1 MVGGVQQ
8 SWSLGGIVDAR
19 SEAARDERAQLEM
32 SLQAQRLEV
41 RLEAA
46 RSWLQLWA
54 LEREAS
60 LVEREL
66 QVAKD
71 QAARTERATSAGLFG
86 ADELLE
92 ARSYVAETE
101 LAALEVEG
109 ARFEETLRLSAA
121 LGRGTERPACTS
133 GPPPAVT
140 LPTAAQRSTLLAR
153 ANDLP
158 VAQQGRLEAVALKAR
173 VLEVEAENGATLST
187 GVSVQRESPESWLLW
202 LNLGLSL
209 PLLERGQRGISV
221 AQGMAAAAEERARG
235 AHLGAEH
242 TLALAWHEVEH
253 SQEQEDT
260 LREHLLPE
268 VERLVDLRR
277 RSLESGEG
285 TLLPLLVAQRRALQA
300 ERQLCRHEGRRR
312 WAAVKLWLLLSQI
325 GAEVRS

>member
-1 MVGGVQQ
+1 M
-8 SWSLGGIVDAR
+8 
-19 SEAARDERAQLEM
+19 
-32 SLQAQRLEV
+32 
-41 RLEAA
+41 
-46 RSWLQLWA
+46 
-54 LEREAS
+54 
-60 LVEREL
+60 
-66 QVAKD
+66 
-71 QAARTERATSAGLFG
+71 
-86 ADELLE
+86 
-92 ARSYVAETE
+92 
-101 LAALEVEG
+101 
-109 ARFEETLRLSAA
+109 
-121 LGRGTERPACTS
+121 
-133 GPPPAVT
+133 T

-312 WAAVKLWLLLSQI
+312 WAAVKLWLLLSQM